1 MAAGGTWSVYWYN
14 GVLVSSEISRGLDI
28 VELTPSAFISQNEID
43 AAKSVKWDYLNT
55 QGQRK
60 IEWPATFALS
70 GAYLDQLERSH
81 GLAADKIAA
90 DRAALKSAEKASGPA
105 RSTALTQ
112 LATQIDA
119 DASGSSDAAKVQK
132 LAESVKSLAG
142 AK

>member
-1 MAAGGTWSVYWYN
+1 VYWYN

-60 IEWPATFALS
+60 IEWPASFALS

-90 DRAALKSAEKASGPA
+90 DRAALKTAEKASGSA

-112 LATQIDA
+112 LAAQIDA
-119 DASGSSDAAKVQK
+119 DASGSSDAAKVK
-132 LAESVKSLAG
+132 MLSESVKELAG